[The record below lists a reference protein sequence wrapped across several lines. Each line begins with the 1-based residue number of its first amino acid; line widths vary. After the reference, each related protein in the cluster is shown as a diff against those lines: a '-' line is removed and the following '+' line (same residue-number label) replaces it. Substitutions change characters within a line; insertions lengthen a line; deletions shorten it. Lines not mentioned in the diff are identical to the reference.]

1 MLFDTHCHVQFQAYS
16 DDRDAV
22 IQESLRKGVI
32 MNMVGTQKDTSRA
45 AVELAERHGNIYA
58 SIGTHPIHLHST
70 HVDEEESSFQSRE
83 EDFDDAYY
91 EALYQSSKKI
101 IGVGETGL
109 DLFHLPTDVPVEEV
123 LEKQKKVFLAHV
135 AFAMRH
141 DLPLVVHCRE
151 AHDHMIEVLR
161 GLDKKPRGTIH
172 CYTSDWAHAK
182 QYLEMGFYVGF
193 TGVITFPPKKS
204 NPKLQEDLLDVVKKA
219 PLDRILLETDSP
231 YLTPNIRRGKRN
243 EPWLVEEVAKKIAEL
258 RNMSYEEVVT
268 QTTKNAKE
276 LFGVVV

>member
-16 DDRDAV
+16 DDREEV
-22 IQESLRKGVI
+22 IQDSLGKGVI

-45 AVELAERHGNIYA
+45 AVELAEAYNNVYA

-91 EALYQSSKKI
+91 ETLYQSSKKI

-109 DLFHLPTDVPVEEV
+109 DLFHLPADVSVEQV
-123 LEKQKKVFLAHV
+123 LEKQRKVFLAHV

-141 DLPLVVHCRE
+141 NLPLVVHCRD
-151 AHDHMIEVLR
+151 AHDQMVEVLHA
-161 GLDKKPRGTIH
+161 LDKKPRGTIH
-172 CYTSDWAHAK
+172 CYTSDWIHAK
-182 QYLEMGFYVGF
+182 QYLEMGFYLGF

-204 NPKLQEDLLDVVKKA
+204 NPKLQEDLLEVVRNA

-258 RNMSYEEVVT
+258 RDMPYEEVAA

-276 LFGVVV
+276 LFGVVI